1 MTHVSNLL
9 AQQLRRTPVWLTPLV
24 AAVTAAVAA
33 LFLALDA
40 ALAVSLFPVF
50 SLIFG
55 FVGAAPA
62 LMVALWSRR
71 AAPALV
77 AALFIALVAVAPL
90 LDTGPRKPF
99 VRAGI
104 GVQPGMAL
112 SEINT
117 RMRGFPSIA
126 GELDAAGEPRT
137 LTFVNDFGPG
147 DRDGLEVTLDRGRVV
162 RAQFSWD

>member
-1 MTHVSNLL
+1 MTQLSALI
-9 AQQLRRTPVWLTPLV
+9 AQQIRRTPLWLTPFV

-33 LFLALDA
+33 LFIVLDA
-40 ALAVSLFPVF
+40 ALAVSLFPLF

-55 FVGAAPA
+55 FVGAAPS

-77 AALFIALVAVAPL
+77 AALFIALIAVVPL
-90 LDTGPRKPF
+90 LDTGPRKAF

-104 GVQPGMAL
+104 GVQPGMTL
-112 SEINT
+112 SEINV

-126 GELDAAGEPRT
+126 GELDTAGEPQT
-137 LTFVNDFGPG
+137 LTFVNDFGSG
-147 DRDGLEVTLDRGRVV
+147 DRDGLEVTLAGGRVV
-162 RAQFSWD
+162 SAQFSWD